1 MVNVEQIVMES
12 YKKVLD
18 ASGSTITPSLDAVI
32 GRNSGLD
39 SLGLVNLM
47 IEIEEALDI
56 TLETVLT
63 EIRQS
68 QKLSEIVPLVLR
80 VLEVRQ

>member
-1 MVNVEQIVMES
+1 MVNVEQIVLES
-12 YKKVLD
+12 YAKVLEE
-18 ASGSTITPSLDAVI
+18 ANLNFKPSLDVVI
-32 GRNSGLD
+32 GRDSGLD

-56 TLETVLT
+56 TLESVLV

-68 QKLSEIVPLVLR
+68 HKLNELVALVQR
-80 VLEVRQ
+80 ALEVCK